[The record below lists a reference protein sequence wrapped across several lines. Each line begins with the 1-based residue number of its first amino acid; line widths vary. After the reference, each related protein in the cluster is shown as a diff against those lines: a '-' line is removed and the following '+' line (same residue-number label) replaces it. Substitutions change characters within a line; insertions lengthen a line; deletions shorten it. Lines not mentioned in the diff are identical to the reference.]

1 MKTSAIHVSVEHGG
15 SMEPVIQIYDADQSQ
30 PKLIKMNLEAA
41 HKLLEDLTSSIELVE
56 SLLPGP
62 DDVTH

>member
-1 MKTSAIHVSVEHGG
+1 MKTPEIHVSVEHGG
-15 SMEPVIQIYDADQSQ
+15 SMEPVIQIFDADQSQ

-41 HKLLEDLTSSIELVE
+41 HKLLEDLFSSIELVE
-56 SLLPGP
+56 GLLPGP

>member
-1 MKTSAIHVSVEHGG
+1 MNAKNIQVSVEHGG
-15 SMEPVIQIYDADQSQ
+15 SMEPVIQIYDADQAQ

-41 HKLLEDLTSSIELVE
+41 HKLLEDLFSSIELVE
-56 SLLPGP
+56 SLMPGP